1 MLPGSPG
8 GAFTCKCGGGQFSGL
23 SYEENM
29 KVTELNFHSTK
40 RLLVSTPASER
51 RRVAWRGFWATGR
64 ADPRA
69 MQVVVPAGVRP
80 GQAFNVQTPT
90 GAMLQTV
97 VPAGVEPGQTIMI
110 TTEQTMQPAQ
120 PAQMTMQREDLS
132 AEDAAAAREIA
143 AGLVGTWQGRGY
155 SRPCCFC
162 PLICCLPMT
171 LTGSMVI
178 GPLGANNTYPT
189 ETSGAIWICPFLG
202 LPCSI
207 FHIIPIATVKTQ
219 GEIDASGTTL
229 TSRSRATNIK
239 GQSSSSV
246 NTWTLT
252 SVDAK
257 ERRATYSLSSSV
269 PNSSSMRGTR
279 VIDGRATTI

>member
-1 MLPGSPG
+1 
-8 GAFTCKCGGGQFSGL
+8 
-23 SYEENM
+23 
-29 KVTELNFHSTK
+29 
-40 RLLVSTPASER
+40 
-51 RRVAWRGFWATGR
+51 
-64 ADPRA
+64 
-69 MQVVVPAGVRP
+69 MQVVVPEGVMP
-80 GQAFNVQTPT
+80 GHAFNVQTPT

-97 VPAGVEPGQTIMI
+97 VPAGVEPGHTIMI
-110 TTEQTMQPAQ
+110 ATEQTMQPAQ

-143 AGLVGTWQGRGY
+143 AGLVGAWKWRGY

-162 PLICCLPMT
+162 PLICLLPMT
-171 LTGSMVI
+171 LKGSSVI

-207 FHIIPIATVKTQ
+207 FHIISIATVKTQ

-269 PNSSSMRGTR
+269 PNSSSTRGTR
-279 VIDGRATTI
+279 VIDGRAMTI

>member
-1 MLPGSPG
+1 
-8 GAFTCKCGGGQFSGL
+8 
-23 SYEENM
+23 
-29 KVTELNFHSTK
+29 
-40 RLLVSTPASER
+40 
-51 RRVAWRGFWATGR
+51 
-64 ADPRA
+64 
-69 MQVVVPAGVRP
+69 MQVVVPPGVRP

-110 TTEQTMQPAQ
+110 ATEQ

-143 AGLVGTWQGRGY
+143 AGLVGSWQGRGY
-155 SRPCCFC
+155 FCPCCFC

-171 LTGSMVI
+171 LTGTMVI

-189 ETSGAIWICPFLG
+189 ETDGAIWICPFLG

-257 ERRATYSLSSSV
+257 ERRATYSLS
-269 PNSSSMRGTR
+269 NSERSRGPSFRGTR
-279 VIDGRATTI
+279 VIDGRTMTI

>member
-1 MLPGSPG
+1 M
-8 GAFTCKCGGGQFSGL
+8 
-23 SYEENM
+23 E
-29 KVTELNFHSTK
+29 
-40 RLLVSTPASER
+40 
-51 RRVAWRGFWATGR
+51 
-64 ADPRA
+64 
-69 MQVVVPAGVRP
+69 VVVPAGVMP
-80 GQAFNVQTPT
+80 GQAFHVQTPT

-110 TTEQTMQPAQ
+110 ATEQTMQPAQ

-143 AGLVGTWQGRGY
+143 AGLVGSWKWRGY
-155 SRPCCFC
+155 SLPFCFC
-162 PLICCLPMT
+162 PLICLLPMT
-171 LTGSMVI
+171 LKGSSVI

-257 ERRATYSLSSSV
+257 ERRATYSLSSSERSRG
-269 PNSSSMRGTR
+269 SSSMRGTR

>member
-1 MLPGSPG
+1 
-8 GAFTCKCGGGQFSGL
+8 
-23 SYEENM
+23 
-29 KVTELNFHSTK
+29 
-40 RLLVSTPASER
+40 
-51 RRVAWRGFWATGR
+51 
-64 ADPRA
+64 
-69 MQVVVPAGVRP
+69 MQVVVPPGVRP

-120 PAQMTMQREDLS
+120 PVQMTMQREDLS

-143 AGLVGTWQGRGY
+143 AGLVGSWKWRGY
-155 SRPCCFC
+155 STPCCFC
-162 PLICCLPMT
+162 PLVCYLPMT
-171 LTGSMVI
+171 LKGKSVI

-189 ETSGAIWICPFLG
+189 KESGDVWICPWLG

-207 FHIIPIATVKTQ
+207 FHIIPIASIQKE

-229 TSRSRATNIK
+229 TSRSCATSIK
-239 GQSSSSV
+239 GQSNSGV
-246 NTWTLT
+246 DTWTLT

-269 PNSSSMRGTR
+269 PNSSSTRGTR
-279 VIDGRATTI
+279 VIDGRAMTI

>member
-1 MLPGSPG
+1 MS
-8 GAFTCKCGGGQFSGL
+8 Q
-23 SYEENM
+23 
-29 KVTELNFHSTK
+29 
-40 RLLVSTPASER
+40 
-51 RRVAWRGFWATGR
+51 
-64 ADPRA
+64 
-69 MQVVVPAGVRP
+69 MQVVVPAGVMP
-80 GQAFNVQTPT
+80 GQAFQVQTPD
-90 GAMLQTV
+90 GVMLQTV

-143 AGLVGTWQGRGY
+143 AGLVGTWQARGY

-162 PLICCLPMT
+162 PLICCLPST
-171 LTGSMVI
+171 LTGSTVI
-178 GPLGANNTYPT
+178 GPLGANNTYPM

>member
-1 MLPGSPG
+1 MGTAVG
-8 GAFTCKCGGGQFSGL
+8 
-23 SYEENM
+23 
-29 KVTELNFHSTK
+29 
-40 RLLVSTPASER
+40 
-51 RRVAWRGFWATGR
+51 
-64 ADPRA
+64 ADPGA
-69 MQVVVPAGVRP
+69 MQVVVPEGVMP

-90 GAMLQTV
+90 GAMLRTV
-97 VPAGVEPGQTIMI
+97 VPEGVEPGQTIMI
-110 TTEQTMQPAQ
+110 NTEQTMQ

-155 SRPCCFC
+155 HCPCCFC

-239 GQSSSSV
+239 GQSTSGV

-257 ERRATYSLSSSV
+257 ERRATYSLSSSERSRG
-269 PNSSSMRGTR
+269 SSSMRGTR
-279 VIDGRATTI
+279 VIDGRAMTI

>member
-1 MLPGSPG
+1 
-8 GAFTCKCGGGQFSGL
+8 
-23 SYEENM
+23 
-29 KVTELNFHSTK
+29 
-40 RLLVSTPASER
+40 
-51 RRVAWRGFWATGR
+51 
-64 ADPRA
+64 

-110 TTEQTMQPAQ
+110 ATEQ

-143 AGLVGTWQGRGY
+143 AGLVGSWKWRGY
-155 SRPCCFC
+155 STPCCFC
-162 PLICCLPMT
+162 PLVCYLPMT
-171 LTGSMVI
+171 LKGKSVI

-189 ETSGAIWICPFLG
+189 KESGDVWICPWLG

-207 FHIIPIATVKTQ
+207 FHIIPIASIQKE

-229 TSRSRATNIK
+229 TSRSCATSIK
-239 GQSSSSV
+239 GQSNSGV
-246 NTWTLT
+246 DKWTLT
-252 SVDAK
+252 SVDAN
-257 ERRATYSLSSSV
+257 ERRATYNLSSSERSRG
-269 PNSSSMRGTR
+269 PSLRGTR
-279 VIDGRATTI
+279 VIDGRTMTI

>member
-1 MLPGSPG
+1 
-8 GAFTCKCGGGQFSGL
+8 
-23 SYEENM
+23 
-29 KVTELNFHSTK
+29 
-40 RLLVSTPASER
+40 
-51 RRVAWRGFWATGR
+51 
-64 ADPRA
+64 

-143 AGLVGTWQGRGY
+143 AGLVGSWQMRGHG
-155 SRPCCFC
+155 RPCCFC
-162 PLICCLPMT
+162 PLVCLLPST
-171 LTGSMVI
+171 FTGSWVV
-178 GPLGANNTYPT
+178 GPLGASNTYPVQ
-189 ETSGAIWICPFLG
+189 GDGDVWICPFLG

-207 FHIIPIATVKTQ
+207 FHIVPIATIQKE

-229 TSRSRATNIK
+229 TNRSRAVNIK
-239 GQSSSSV
+239 GKSTSGV
-246 NTWTLT
+246 DTWTLT

-257 ERRATYSLSSSV
+257 ERRATYSLS
-269 PNSSSMRGTR
+269 NSERSRGPSFRGTR
-279 VIDGRATTI
+279 VIDGRTMTI

>member
-1 MLPGSPG
+1 MGTAV
-8 GAFTCKCGGGQFSGL
+8 GA
-23 SYEENM
+23 E
-29 KVTELNFHSTK
+29 
-40 RLLVSTPASER
+40 
-51 RRVAWRGFWATGR
+51 
-64 ADPRA
+64 PRA
-69 MQVVVPAGVRP
+69 MQVVVPEGVMP

-90 GAMLQTV
+90 GAMLRTV
-97 VPAGVEPGQTIMI
+97 VPEGVEPGQTIMI
-110 TTEQTMQPAQ
+110 NTEQTMQPAQ

>member
-1 MLPGSPG
+1 
-8 GAFTCKCGGGQFSGL
+8 
-23 SYEENM
+23 
-29 KVTELNFHSTK
+29 
-40 RLLVSTPASER
+40 
-51 RRVAWRGFWATGR
+51 
-64 ADPRA
+64 

-110 TTEQTMQPAQ
+110 ATEQ

-155 SRPCCFC
+155 HCPCCFC

-171 LTGSMVI
+171 LTGTMVI

-189 ETSGAIWICPFLG
+189 ETNGDIWICPFLG

-207 FHIIPIATVKTQ
+207 FHIIPIASIQKE
-219 GEIDASGTTL
+219 GEVDASGTTL
-229 TSRSRATNIK
+229 TSRSCATSIK
-239 GQSSSSV
+239 GESTSGV
-246 NTWTLT
+246 DKWTLT

-257 ERRATYSLSSSV
+257 ERRATYSLSSSD
-269 PNSSSMRGTR
+269 PNSSSTRGTK
-279 VIDGRATTI
+279 VIDGRAMTI

>member
-1 MLPGSPG
+1 
-8 GAFTCKCGGGQFSGL
+8 
-23 SYEENM
+23 
-29 KVTELNFHSTK
+29 
-40 RLLVSTPASER
+40 
-51 RRVAWRGFWATGR
+51 
-64 ADPRA
+64 
-69 MQVVVPAGVRP
+69 MQVVVPEGVMP

-90 GAMLQTV
+90 GAILRTV

-110 TTEQTMQPAQ
+110 TTEQTMQ

-155 SRPCCFC
+155 HCPCCFC

-171 LTGSMVI
+171 LTGTMVI

-189 ETSGAIWICPFLG
+189 ETSGDIWICPFLG

-252 SVDAK
+252 SVDAN
-257 ERRATYSLSSSV
+257 ERRATYNLSSSERSRG
-269 PNSSSMRGTR
+269 PSLRGTR
-279 VIDGRATTI
+279 VIDGRTMTI

>member
-1 MLPGSPG
+1 
-8 GAFTCKCGGGQFSGL
+8 
-23 SYEENM
+23 
-29 KVTELNFHSTK
+29 
-40 RLLVSTPASER
+40 
-51 RRVAWRGFWATGR
+51 
-64 ADPRA
+64 
-69 MQVVVPAGVRP
+69 MQVVVPEGVRP

-110 TTEQTMQPAQ
+110 ATEQ

-257 ERRATYSLSSSV
+257 ERRATYSLS
-269 PNSSSMRGTR
+269 NSERSRGPSFRGTR
-279 VIDGRATTI
+279 VIDGRTMTI

>member
-1 MLPGSPG
+1 
-8 GAFTCKCGGGQFSGL
+8 
-23 SYEENM
+23 
-29 KVTELNFHSTK
+29 
-40 RLLVSTPASER
+40 
-51 RRVAWRGFWATGR
+51 
-64 ADPRA
+64 

-110 TTEQTMQPAQ
+110 ATEQ

-155 SRPCCFC
+155 FCPCCFC

-171 LTGSMVI
+171 LTGTMVI

-189 ETSGAIWICPFLG
+189 ETSGDIWICPFLG

-207 FHIIPIATVKTQ
+207 FHIIPLATVKTQ

-229 TSRSRATNIK
+229 TSRSCATSIK
-239 GQSSSSV
+239 GQSNSGV
-246 NTWTLT
+246 DKWTLT
-252 SVDAK
+252 SVDAN
-257 ERRATYSLSSSV
+257 ERRATYNLSSSERSRG
-269 PNSSSMRGTR
+269 PSLRGTR
-279 VIDGRATTI
+279 VIDGRTMTI

>member
-1 MLPGSPG
+1 MFFITLARFKTQGVGEQHAVRFVLPFAPAPDS
-8 GAFTCKCGGGQFSGL
+8 AIGL
-23 SYEENM
+23 QLGRIR
-29 KVTELNFHSTK
+29 VT
-40 RLLVSTPASER
+40 
-51 RRVAWRGFWATGR
+51 
-64 ADPRA
+64 

-143 AGLVGTWQGRGY
+143 AGLVGSWNWRGY

-162 PLICCLPMT
+162 PLICLLPMT
-171 LTGSMVI
+171 LTGSSVI
-178 GPLGANNTYPT
+178 GPLGENNTYPT
-189 ETSGAIWICPFLG
+189 EDSGDVWICPWLG

-207 FHIIPIATVKTQ
+207 FHIIPIATIKKN

-239 GQSSSSV
+239 GQSTSGV

-257 ERRATYSLSSSV
+257 ERRATYSLSSSERSRG
-269 PNSSSMRGTR
+269 SSSMRGTR
-279 VIDGRATTI
+279 VIDGRAMTI

>member
-1 MLPGSPG
+1 
-8 GAFTCKCGGGQFSGL
+8 
-23 SYEENM
+23 
-29 KVTELNFHSTK
+29 
-40 RLLVSTPASER
+40 
-51 RRVAWRGFWATGR
+51 
-64 ADPRA
+64 

-110 TTEQTMQPAQ
+110 ATEQTMQPAQ

-155 SRPCCFC
+155 FCPCCFC
-162 PLICCLPMT
+162 PLVCCLPMT
-171 LTGSMVI
+171 LTGTMVI

-257 ERRATYSLSSSV
+257 ERRATYSLS
-269 PNSSSMRGTR
+269 NSERSRGPSFRGTR
-279 VIDGRATTI
+279 VIDGRTMTI

>member
-1 MLPGSPG
+1 M
-8 GAFTCKCGGGQFSGL
+8 T
-23 SYEENM
+23 
-29 KVTELNFHSTK
+29 
-40 RLLVSTPASER
+40 
-51 RRVAWRGFWATGR
+51 ATG
-64 ADPRA
+64 
-69 MQVVVPAGVRP
+69 
-80 GQAFNVQTPT
+80 T
-90 GAMLQTV
+90 
-97 VPAGVEPGQTIMI
+97 
-110 TTEQTMQPAQ
+110 
-120 PAQMTMQREDLS
+120 
-132 AEDAAAAREIA
+132 
-143 AGLVGTWQGRGY
+143 
-155 SRPCCFC
+155 
-162 PLICCLPMT
+162 
-171 LTGSMVI
+171 MVI

-257 ERRATYSLSSSV
+257 ERRATYSLSRTDFSRG
-269 PNSSSMRGTR
+269 SSSIRGTR
-279 VIDGRATTI
+279 VIDGRAMTI

>member
-1 MLPGSPG
+1 
-8 GAFTCKCGGGQFSGL
+8 
-23 SYEENM
+23 
-29 KVTELNFHSTK
+29 
-40 RLLVSTPASER
+40 
-51 RRVAWRGFWATGR
+51 
-64 ADPRA
+64 

-155 SRPCCFC
+155 HCPCCFC
-162 PLICCLPMT
+162 PLICCLPST
-171 LTGSMVI
+171 LTGSTVI
-178 GPLGANNTYPT
+178 GPLGANNTYPM

-239 GQSSSSV
+239 GQSTSGV

-269 PNSSSMRGTR
+269 PNSSSIRSTR
-279 VIDGRATTI
+279 VIDGRAMTI